1 MPLPQAHSHGLV
13 ANNSYKY
20 LPMWDNRA
28 TFAVEI
34 EKIVSYTLERI
45 RMNEKVGT
53 LAGAV
58 WTALNENGTMTSKDL
73 KKAAKIKTDKDLCLA
88 LGWLL
93 REDKVTVTEEDKSM
107 TITLN

>member
-13 ANNSYKY
+13 ANNSYKC

-107 TITLN
+107 TIALN